1 MSEHPWRAL
10 CQAAIL
16 ELDPEKIAARATAAE
31 ISINAHVFADYQH
44 IDAAERKDME
54 HALSALDALRLDG
67 KRTRAK
73 PPQAA

>member
-10 CQAAIL
+10 YQAAIL

-44 IDAAERKDME
+44 IDAAERTEME
-54 HALSALDALRLDG
+54 HALSALDALRFDG
-67 KRTRAK
+67 APTRAK
-73 PPQAA
+73 PTRAA

>member
-10 CQAAIL
+10 YQAAIL

-44 IDAAERKDME
+44 INADERTAME
-54 HALSALDALRLDG
+54 RALSALDALRLDG
-67 KRTRAK
+67 TRTRTK
-73 PPQAA
+73 PTRAA